1 MIVFSKNHNH
11 IRKRK
16 KFSKDPRPL
25 SRITF
30 ESMFELLFFLLLALL
45 SNGVAADV
53 SVPMSLPKV
62 AGVSIGSCAL
72 LALLFFFMRRHVRKN
87 VVA

>member
-1 MIVFSKNHNH
+1 
-11 IRKRK
+11 
-16 KFSKDPRPL
+16 
-25 SRITF
+25 
-30 ESMFELLFFLLLALL
+30 MFELLFFLLLALL
-45 SNGVAADV
+45 CNGVAADV